1 MTVLRRQAVLGP
13 QTVFWIDN
21 GNNDEG
27 IRPSEIMP
35 ELSYKLV
42 AQDADWGDGDGT
54 KLEPGAS
61 LAGVG
66 LTEMPQPAITK
77 NEGNSTWQISYSNLP
92 STVVKNG
99 SEYRYSGNGR
109 SLPLTDMNGRKS
121 MTTILVSMRGPLI
134 SADGTI

>member
-1 MTVLRRQAVLGP
+1 METQRRTDPAVLCGEVTVLRRQAVLGP

-27 IRPSEIMP
+27 IRPSKIMP

-66 LTEMPQPAITK
+66 LTEMPRFAFSRHTQA
-77 NEGNSTWQISYSNLP
+77 
-92 STVVKNG
+92 
-99 SEYRYSGNGR
+99 
-109 SLPLTDMNGRKS
+109 
-121 MTTILVSMRGPLI
+121 
-134 SADGTI
+134 